1 MKTEELIRYYK
12 ANIEAIE
19 KGLNND
25 SLSADKK
32 FRLGYTQQALDGYKS
47 ALQELLGNNNDREDI
62 VISILE
68 NGSGQ
73 IQEAFVN
80 VNIYVK
86 DNIRNGEA
94 EMNDARCRELCKV
107 AIQVLET
114 GHGESYRFT
123 LNKQRVLEVNGKN
136 EHFINNKL
144 LYSFNNE

>member
-1 MKTEELIRYYK
+1 MQWKLTRYQP
-12 ANIEAIE
+12 I
-19 KGLNND
+19 G
-25 SLSADKK
+25 
-32 FRLGYTQQALDGYKS
+32 
-47 ALQELLGNNNDREDI
+47 DREDI

>member
-1 MKTEELIRYYK
+1 MELFSIR
-12 ANIEAIE
+12 IQRTFQ
-19 KGLNND
+19 LV
-25 SLSADKK
+25 S
-32 FRLGYTQQALDGYKS
+32 T
-47 ALQELLGNNNDREDI
+47 DREDI